1 MIGPNEQVKEA
12 PSIKNKVPN
21 AIDAA
26 KLASAEAKVI
36 KMKEKKLIA
45 MDAARQK
52 AEQRLMKAASA
63 AHKRKEKEKASSLAK
78 KKTIR
83 LAKAP
88 KTTTNQ
94 DAPYLNERIVESA
107 WRVQGNKKLN
117 PFISSLFPHVQ
128 GNKKLPPKSLLR
140 EEYVSSQRKEKTTPA
155 SPSVTDRIDSS
166 VDINCGFENNNG
178 DEYEFLNSDAEE
190 GDPEDPFL
198 QNENISQEFTE
209 FNEDID
215 ANATDLQ

>member
-26 KLASAEAKVI
+26 KLASTEAKVI

-78 KKTIR
+78 KKNNSPG
-83 LAKAP
+83 KSSE
-88 KTTTNQ
+88 N
-94 DAPYLNERIVESA
+94 D
-107 WRVQGNKKLN
+107 NKSRC
-117 PFISSLFPHVQ
+117 PV
-128 GNKKLPPKSLLR
+128 
-140 EEYVSSQRKEKTTPA
+140 
-155 SPSVTDRIDSS
+155 
-166 VDINCGFENNNG
+166 FE
-178 DEYEFLNSDAEE
+178 
-190 GDPEDPFL
+190 
-198 QNENISQEFTE
+198 
-209 FNEDID
+209 
-215 ANATDLQ
+215 

>member
-1 MIGPNEQVKEA
+1 M
-12 PSIKNKVPN
+12 
-21 AIDAA
+21 
-26 KLASAEAKVI
+26 
-36 KMKEKKLIA
+36 
-45 MDAARQK
+45 
-52 AEQRLMKAASA
+52 
-63 AHKRKEKEKASSLAK
+63 
-78 KKTIR
+78 
-83 LAKAP
+83 
-88 KTTTNQ
+88 
-94 DAPYLNERIVESA
+94 NERIVESA

>member
-1 MIGPNEQVKEA
+1 M
-12 PSIKNKVPN
+12 
-21 AIDAA
+21 
-26 KLASAEAKVI
+26 
-36 KMKEKKLIA
+36 
-45 MDAARQK
+45 
-52 AEQRLMKAASA
+52 
-63 AHKRKEKEKASSLAK
+63 
-78 KKTIR
+78 
-83 LAKAP
+83 
-88 KTTTNQ
+88 
-94 DAPYLNERIVESA
+94 
-107 WRVQGNKKLN
+107 
-117 PFISSLFPHVQ
+117 
-128 GNKKLPPKSLLR
+128 LR
-140 EEYVSSQRKEKTTPA
+140 EEYVSSQRKEKTTTA